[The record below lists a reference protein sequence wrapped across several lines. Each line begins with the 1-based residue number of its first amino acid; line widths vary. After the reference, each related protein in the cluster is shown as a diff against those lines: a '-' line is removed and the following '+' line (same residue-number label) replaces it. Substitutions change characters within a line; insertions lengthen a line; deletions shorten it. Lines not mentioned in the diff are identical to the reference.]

1 MSLIAEGSLVLF
13 QGDSIT
19 DGERV
24 RTQADDLGRGYARHI
39 AAEFSALYPEQGV
52 RFLNRGVDGDRVRD
66 LRRRWQADCLDLHPT
81 WVSILVGINDTWRR
95 YDSGDATTVE
105 AFEADYRAILAAL
118 LGPAPRLII
127 CEPFVLPVPEDRL
140 TWREDLDPK
149 IAVVR
154 RLAREFRAVLVP
166 LDGVF
171 AQAATRRDPGFW
183 APDGVHPSPAG
194 EALMAQAWLR
204 AVKAI

>member
-1 MSLIAEGSLVLF
+1 M
-13 QGDSIT
+13 
-19 DGERV
+19 
-24 RTQADDLGRGYARHI
+24 
-39 AAEFSALYPEQGV
+39 
-52 RFLNRGVDGDRVRD
+52 
-66 LRRRWQADCLDLHPT
+66 
-81 WVSILVGINDTWRR
+81 
-95 YDSGDATTVE
+95 
-105 AFEADYRAILAAL
+105 
-118 LGPAPRLII
+118 
-127 CEPFVLPVPEDRL
+127 LPVPEDRL